1 VGLNAYQGLGLLEIC
16 KKRKINYHII
26 CLEKDSIY
34 NNLKDG
40 GEKIFCLEEKTDIR
54 RVPRNTGHL
63 LARKE
68 TVKYIKSQTGN
79 QKPLV
84 VFFKPSAKISFV
96 CKKYHWLAVG
106 NNPKLAEF
114 LENKLSFYTWA
125 TKNRFPLVP
134 GKISIFNINLLSRE
148 KLPFIIQFKRG
159 WAGKSS
165 FIIRSEKDVEKLK
178 RFSGQK
184 VKVSPFLEGKTF
196 INNGCVLKNGQ
207 VLISPPGK
215 QISGIKSLSNNPL
228 STTGRQWPA
237 KIRNEEEREIGRIAN
252 KLGSLIYKEG
262 YRGFFGADFLITKD
276 KKIFLLECNPRLTA
290 SFVFY
295 TQLEKQS
302 GVEPLLWHH
311 LDTFASFTG
320 QKNID
325 YQPNI
330 SGSEIIQ
337 RNNQKKPLRLVA
349 DIPSGHLNSK
359 GEVIDKSLGP
369 KNDPL
374 LVCRPSGSIVQ
385 KGDEIFKIISRQLL
399 VDQSNNLLPEINKLR
414 YLTLLKL
421 ASEQKN

>member
-1 VGLNAYQGLGLLEIC
+1 MGLNAYQGLGLLQIC
-16 KKRKINYHII
+16 KKKKIDYHII

-34 NNLKDG
+34 KNLKEG
-40 GEKIFCLEEKTDIR
+40 GAKIFCLEEKTDIR

-68 TVKYIKSQTGN
+68 TVKYINEQAGS
-79 QKPLV
+79 QKPV
-84 VFFKPSAKISFV
+84 IVFFKPSAKISFI

-106 NNPKLAEF
+106 NNPKLAES

-125 TKNRFPLVP
+125 TKNKLPLIP
-134 GKISIFNINLLSRE
+134 AKISPLDTNLLSKE
-148 KLPFIIQFKRG
+148 PLPFIIQFKRG

-165 FIIRSEKDVEKLK
+165 FIIESEKDLKKLE
-178 RFSGQK
+178 RFGGQK
-184 VKVSPFLEGKTF
+184 VKVSPFLEGETF
-196 INNGCVLKNGQ
+196 INNGCVLKNGRIL
-207 VLISPPGK
+207 VSPAGK
-215 QISGIKSLSNNPL
+215 QISGIKDLSNNPL

-237 KIRNEEEREIGRIAN
+237 KIRSEDEKEIKKITNR
-252 KLGSLIYKEG
+252 LGSLIYKEG
-262 YRGFFGADFLITKD
+262 YKGFFGADFLITKD

-295 TQLEKQS
+295 TQLEEQS

-311 LDTFASFTG
+311 LDTFASFTR

-337 RNNQKKPLRLVA
+337 RNNQEKPLRIVTS
-349 DIPSGHLNSK
+349 IPSGHSNSEGK
-359 GEVIDKSLGP
+359 VIDKNLAP
-369 KNDPL
+369 QNDPL
-374 LVCRPSGSIVQ
+374 LVCRPGGSIVQ
-385 KGDEIFKIISRQLL
+385 KGDEMFKIISRQLL
-399 VDQSNNLLPEINKLR
+399 VDQDNNLLPEIKKLR
-414 YLTLLKL
+414 NLTLLKL